1 MSGKFQYSRYERLG
15 NHSDSDAPSTV
26 SIRSEPTGQRL
37 TDLSWAGGLLDG
49 EGCFRASSTPT
60 ISVESTSKNTV
71 ERLHELFK
79 GTCSAEKRRTAS
91 GRQVFRWRIYGK
103 NAVEVCES
111 VLPYLVE
118 KQKQA
123 ELITSFYRYPTR
135 SAMRRSISRRLS
147 KLKRTV

>member
-15 NHSDSDAPSTV
+15 NPSGSDALSMV
-26 SIRSEPTGQRL
+26 SIRSEQTGLKL

-49 EGCFRASSTPT
+49 EGCFRASTTPT

-71 ERLHELFK
+71 ERLYELFE

-91 GRQVFRWRIYGK
+91 GRQVFRWRVYGK
-103 NAVEVCES
+103 NAVKVCES

-123 ELITSFYRYPTR
+123 ELLILFYRYPKR